1 MKNSKEQGKRFQN
14 KLWLLN
20 KKMERV
26 DLDDLEAVKTS
37 KGNYQRTTK
46 PKHHKGFRSNRIVS
60 WVQ

>member
-26 DLDDLEAVKTS
+26 DLDVLEAVKTS
-37 KGNYQRTTK
+37 
-46 PKHHKGFRSNRIVS
+46 
-60 WVQ
+60 

>member
-1 MKNSKEQGKRFQN
+1 
-14 KLWLLN
+14 
-20 KKMERV
+20 MERV
-26 DLDDLEAVKTS
+26 DLDVLEAVKTS